1 MKSFNNIQ
9 EWSSDM
15 PGCVLPF
22 FVWCA
27 SRKLS
32 HDECL
37 NKGIFNR
44 LYQDFIDTMAVFPD
58 TTEFREWCWEQYVH
72 YYESEY

>member
-1 MKSFNNIQ
+1 M
-9 EWSSDM
+9 
-15 PGCVLPF
+15 
-22 FVWCA
+22 
-27 SRKLS
+27 
-32 HDECL
+32 HHECL

-44 LYQDFIDTMAVFPD
+44 LYQDFIDTMQVFPD